1 MRNFLLFFALFALT
15 ACGNDDDDTIV
26 DYTAQNDAEIQ
37 TYLADNTI
45 TAQKSSSGLYYVIN
59 RVGTGARP
67 NSTSNVTVVYKGY
80 LTNGNVFDESNAN
93 GITLNLQQVI
103 KGWTEGITYFNEGG
117 NGKLFVP
124 AHLGYGS
131 TARTRIPA
139 GSVLIF
145 DINLLSVN

>member
-80 LTNGNVFDESNAN
+80 FTNGNVFDESNAN
-93 GITLNLQQVI
+93 GRTFNVQQVI
-103 KGWTEGITYFNEGG
+103 RGWTEGITYFNEGG
-117 NGKLFVP
+117 NGTLFVP
-124 AHLGYGS
+124 AHMGYGS
-131 TARTRIPA
+131 TPRAGIPA